1 MVCLSI
7 SSLHLSPS
15 LHLSIS
21 LSPSRQQQHTYR
33 EQALTL
39 GEKKRSLGEKLSKEN
54 EYETA
59 CAKRTKFREFL
70 REHVFDDDDEQQQ
83 HQRQRRRT
91 IMILPAGSPEVR
103 YRDVE
108 YE

>member
-1 MVCLSI
+1 M
-7 SSLHLSPS
+7 
-15 LHLSIS
+15 
-21 LSPSRQQQHTYR
+21 
-33 EQALTL
+33 
-39 GEKKRSLGEKLSKEN
+39 EKKRSLGEKLSKEN

-70 REHVFDDDDEQQQ
+70 REHVFDDDDDDEQQQ
-83 HQRQRRRT
+83 HQRRRRT

-108 YE
+108 DE